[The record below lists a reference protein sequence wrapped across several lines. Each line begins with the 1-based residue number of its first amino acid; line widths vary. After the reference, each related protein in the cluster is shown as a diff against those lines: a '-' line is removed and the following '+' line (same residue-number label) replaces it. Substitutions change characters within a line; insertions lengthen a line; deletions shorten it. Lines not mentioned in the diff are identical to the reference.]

1 VIAEALA
8 LLLGSP
14 APAVEQPYVVE
25 ARYRRRRHR
34 RPAAVYVPSEADLA
48 PRKAKS
54 LRIIQDESGRWIVLR
69 SGPQGIEDVYSHVP
83 PFNRSKP

>member
-1 VIAEALA
+1 MIVEVLA

-34 RPAAVYVPSEADLA
+34 RPAAVYVPSEVDLA
-48 PRKAKS
+48 PRKVKT
-54 LRIIQDESGRWIVLR
+54 LRVMQGENGKWIVIR
-69 SGPQGIEDVYSHVP
+69 GTEDIYDFVP
-83 PFNRSKP
+83 PFNRFTKP